1 MYNILICDD
10 ERDIVA
16 ALEIYLSAEG
26 YGIYKA
32 YTGMEALRILDE
44 APIHLVL
51 MDIMMPGMDGISATV
66 KLRERYNVPVIF
78 LTAKSETDDKILG
91 LTVGGDDY
99 ITKPFSPLEVIAR
112 VKSQLR
118 RYATLGGIEK

>member
-66 KLRERYNVPVIF
+66 KLRERYNVPVISSRQR
-78 LTAKSETDDKILG
+78 AKRTTKSSGSPSAGTTILRSR
-91 LTVGGDDY
+91 
-99 ITKPFSPLEVIAR
+99 SPLS
-112 VKSQLR
+112 K
-118 RYATLGGIEK
+118 

>member
-99 ITKPFSPLEVIAR
+99 IT
-112 VKSQLR
+112 
-118 RYATLGGIEK
+118 